1 MAPGGQGGRQAA
13 LCLVLAGGA
22 ARPGGIFSLLDHVR
36 CPEPVAFQE
45 TPGVGLKGVMTW
57 DQGAV
62 RKLLHVNVG
71 VWVEPGAFSEDL
83 PPEKERGLNVDLSKA
98 GSSLLSLLGW

>member
-1 MAPGGQGGRQAA
+1 MTPGGQGGQQAA

-22 ARPGGIFSLLDHVR
+22 ARPGGIFSLLGHVR
-36 CPEPVAFQE
+36 CLEPMTFQE

-62 RKLLHVNVG
+62 RKLLHVDVG
-71 VWVEPGAFSEDL
+71 VSCIPGPGRSQ
-83 PPEKERGLNVDLSKA
+83 GH
-98 GSSLLSLLGW
+98 SLRTCLLRRKGD